1 MPPAPLPVNEV
12 ARLRALLE
20 YDILDSPAEESFDRI
35 TRMVGEMLDLPI
47 VLVSLVDKDRQWFKS
62 RYGFEGR
69 ESSRDSAFCA
79 HTILGDEP
87 LIVKDARSDPRF
99 SDSPLVVGSPYIR
112 FYAGVPLKSASGYNL
127 GTLCAISLKP
137 RELAAREVELML
149 RFADVLGDDLA
160 LRLALKHLRE
170 NHERL
175 LHSEKM
181 AGLGRFAARLA
192 HEINTPVHFL
202 SGTMDFFRESFASL
216 TTLLKAYEGLRSAAR
231 SLSPETVSAVN
242 EHELD
247 SLIEQHEMGYL
258 LEEVPMALDHASDGI
273 ARITDLVSSMKMLAH
288 PASCPHL
295 PADLNEAIRTTAV
308 ISGAAWRH
316 LCTLDLRLDADLPA
330 LSCNI
335 AEINQVL
342 MNMIVNSAHAIEER
356 TQSGSPEPGRIVIE
370 TSVSENV
377 VCIAI
382 RDNGAGIPAEMETQ
396 IYDPEFTTKPPGKGT
411 GLGLAIV
418 KDIIENKHHG
428 SVEFQSEVG
437 IGTTFRI
444 KLPIEGDES
453 DFGVHCFGSLFSGQD
468 RPCDE

>member
-20 YDILDSPAEESFDRI
+20 YDILDSPAEASFDRI
-35 TRMVGEMLDLPI
+35 TRMVGEILALPI
-47 VLVSLVDKDRQWFKS
+47 VLVSFVDKNRQWFKS

-79 HTILGDEP
+79 HTILGDDP
-87 LIVKDARSDPRF
+87 LIVEDAQSDPRF

-127 GTLCAISLKP
+127 GTLCAISPKP
-137 RELAAREVELML
+137 RELTAREVGLMV
-149 RFADVLGDDLA
+149 RFAEILGDDLA

-170 NHERL
+170 NHTRL

-202 SGTMDFFRESFASL
+202 AGTMDFFRESFASL
-216 TTLLKAYEGLRSAAR
+216 NTLLNAYETRRSAAR
-231 SLSPETVSAVN
+231 CSPPETVN
-242 EHELD
+242 REDEQDLD
-247 SLIEQHEMGYL
+247 SLIAQHEMDYL
-258 LEEVPMALDHASDGI
+258 LEEVPIALDHASEGI

-308 ISGAAWRH
+308 ISGSAWRH
-316 LCTLDLRLDADLPA
+316 LCTLDLHLDPDLPT

-342 MNMIVNSAHAIEER
+342 MNMIVNSSHAIEER
-356 TQSGSPEPGRIVIE
+356 MQTASPEPGKIVIE
-370 TSVSENV
+370 TSACGNA
-377 VCIAI
+377 VCVEI
-382 RDNGAGIPAEMETQ
+382 RDNGVGIPAEMDSK

-418 KDIIENKHHG
+418 KDIIENKHNG
-428 SVEFQSEVG
+428 SIEFQSEIG
-437 IGTTFRI
+437 RGTTFFIR
-444 KLPIEGDES
+444 LPIKENET
-453 DFGVHCFGSLFSGQD
+453 DFGVHCFGSLFNGED
-468 RPCDE
+468 RSCGE